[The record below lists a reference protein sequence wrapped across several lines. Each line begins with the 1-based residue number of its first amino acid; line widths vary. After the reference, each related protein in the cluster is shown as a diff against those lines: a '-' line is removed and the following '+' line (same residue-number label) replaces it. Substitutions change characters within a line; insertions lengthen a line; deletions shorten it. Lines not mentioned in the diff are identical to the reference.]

1 MRAGAEHRVRFP
13 VANMTKIAFG
23 GERLQ
28 TACATTARKAL
39 DAAALRDQPLAGH
52 LFAFEP
58 GVAGLPARAVAI

>member
-1 MRAGAEHRVRFP
+1 
-13 VANMTKIAFG
+13 MTKIAFG

-52 LFAFEP
+52 LFALEP
-58 GVAGLPARAVAI
+58 GVAGLPARVVAI